1 MSLTAG
7 QLTDNRQRNEHVYR
21 SMDESMW
28 QRGKIAIDTYGYDIL
43 MIFFVAVVNRTMF
56 YTYSTSFVLQ
66 VFPIFSC
73 RQVL

>member
-28 QRGKIAIDTYGYDIL
+28 QRGKIAIDTIIGYDIL
-43 MIFFVAVVNRTMF
+43 R
-56 YTYSTSFVLQ
+56 SGG
-66 VFPIFSC
+66 
-73 RQVL
+73 